1 MLELKDI
8 VTHYGAMMAL
18 KGVSLEVKKG
28 EIVCLLGGNASGKS
42 TTMKSILGL
51 VRPTEGSVHFEGKRI
66 DQLATGEIVRRGISL
81 VPEGR
86 RIFGRMTVHE
96 NLVLGSY
103 VRRLDP
109 RAEIEQDLER
119 VFNLFPRL
127 RERTHQFG
135 GTMSGGEQQML
146 AIGRALMSRPRLLLM
161 DEPSMGLSPA
171 FVDQVFDIIQEINS
185 QGTTILVVEQ
195 NAAVALSVARRGY
208 VMRNGLIAATDTA
221 QTLLA
226 SEDVRRAYLGEE

>member
-146 AIGRALMSRPRLLLM
+146 AMGRALMSRPRLLLM

-171 FVDQVFDIIQEINS
+171 FVDQVFDIIQEING